1 MPFQLSLFKRHSA
14 LHLLLPAGI
23 FVTLFWLLLYNEYN
37 SVNQGLNEKNVLDG
51 TNQIQLV
58 TQSLNKEMNA
68 VSNEVQ
74 RVAYST
80 PLTNYLTTPNTQNKE
95 QLEADWLALVKY
107 RSNIQQVRYLDSTGF
122 EKIRVSR
129 DAIGEQPM
137 VPTQMQNK
145 IARDYVQSSLN
156 MIPNTLAITPFDL
169 NQEFGQ
175 IQQPIMPTIR
185 FIYKLDYADYKSGI
199 LVINYYAESVF
210 TDIAKL
216 ADSRLNII
224 NHEGFYLNGQNAWS
238 WLLDGIGSL
247 KEQNPQKWAELQNLK
262 SGQLEQKNQSI
273 ITKLSF
279 AHLAPNAKPIYLSFE
294 LPLYTLSITQIM
306 GDIWFW
312 IVLFSS
318 LLFLSMVFYISKSL
332 TALHAQTLRA
342 QASEEAAKQALAVK
356 STFLANMSHEIR
368 TPLNGIMGF
377 FQLLVNEPL
386 SVRQLRYAKE
396 GFNTTKLLT
405 QIINDILDFSKL
417 EVQKMQ
423 LNHTRFSLDELVREV
438 GVLMTANLENKPL
451 DIWFDIDESLSTHF
465 LGDDVRLKQIL
476 VNLTNNAI
484 KFTHEGFIIIRIT
497 RIANSQNS
505 STIEFSIADSG
516 IGLSGEQIHRIFD
529 SFEQADKRISKDF
542 GGTGLG
548 LSISKGLLELMDSE
562 LKVVSTVG
570 IGSTFSFEVK
580 LKHAGD
586 ADTRRDRFVA
596 LSDSIPD
603 MKNLHFL
610 LVCQSGIGAEF
621 LERMCHQ
628 FSWSTV
634 TSSAPSDA
642 AKAMFNSFDSKP
654 FDIVMIDKKL
664 AAMNDWALVKH
675 LKQLCENHN
684 MPLFFMVV
692 TLNTELND
700 AYEKQ
705 ELLLLDGHFIKPI
718 TPSTLFDTISRV
730 MRKVKL
736 EDMPVLPKTFKA
748 DLSGLHILLVEDN
761 FINQEVVVNMM
772 QQLNAI
778 VTVLDNGQQAV
789 DELSK
794 GDCKYDLILMDMQ
807 MPVMDGVSA
816 TKLIRDIPYCS
827 KIPIIALT
835 ANAQESDKQTC
846 LQAGM
851 DDHLAKPFDQVQL
864 STIITEYAVMSHN
877 KESK

>member
-1 MPFQLSLFKRHSA
+1 MQSQPSLFKRYTG
-14 LHLLLPAGI
+14 LHLLVPACI
-23 FVTLFWLLLYNEYN
+23 FVALFWLLLYNEYN
-37 SVNQGLNEKNVLDG
+37 TANHSLNEKNILDV
-51 TNQIQLV
+51 TSQIQMISRALKKEFTAV
-58 TQSLNKEMNA
+58 T
-68 VSNEVQ
+68 NEVQ
-74 RVAYST
+74 RIAHST
-80 PLTNYLTTPNTQNKE
+80 PLKNYLGANTPQQKAE
-95 QLEADWLALVKY
+95 LEADWLALAKY
-107 RSNIQQVRYLDSTGF
+107 RPNIQQVRYLDNTGL
-122 EKIRVSR
+122 EQIRVSR
-129 DAIGEQPM
+129 NTLGE
-137 VPTQMQNK
+137 VPTIPTLLQNK
-145 IARDYVQSSLN
+145 MSRDYVQSGLD

-169 NQEFGQ
+169 NQEFGE
-175 IQQPIMPTIR
+175 IQRPIVPTIR
-185 FIYKLDYADYKSGI
+185 FIYKLDYADYNSGI
-199 LVINYYAESVF
+199 LVINYYAETIFSN
-210 TDIAKL
+210 IAQI

-224 NHEGFYLNGQNAWS
+224 NHEGYFLNGDNAWG
-238 WLLDGIGSL
+238 WLLNGTESL
-247 KEQNPQKWAELQNLK
+247 EETNAQKWAELQNLQA
-262 SGQLEQKNQSI
+262 GELVENEQRI
-273 ITKLSF
+273 ITKLCF
-279 AHLAPNAKPIYLSFE
+279 TDLAPNAQPIYLSTN
-294 LPLYTLSITQIM
+294 LPKNTLSLHQIIR
-306 GDIWFW
+306 DIWFW

-318 LLFLSMVFYISKSL
+318 ILFLTMVFYISKSVQ
-332 TALHAQTLRA
+332 ALHIQTLRA
-342 QASEEAAKQALAVK
+342 QSSEEEAKKALAVK

-451 DIWFDIDESLSTHF
+451 DIWFDIDEGLSTHF

-476 VNLTNNAI
+476 VNLTNNAL

-497 RIANSQNS
+497 QIENSPNS
-505 STIEFSIADSG
+505 SKLEFSIADSG
-516 IGLSGEQIHRIFD
+516 IGLSDEQIHRIFD

-562 LKVVSTVG
+562 LQVVSTVG
-570 IGSTFSFEVK
+570 VGSTFSFEIE

-586 ADTRRDRFVA
+586 ADTRKERFVA

-610 LVCQSGIGAEF
+610 LVSHSGIGAEF

-634 TSSAPSDA
+634 STSAQSDA
-642 AKAMFNSFDSKP
+642 AKAMFNSFETKP
-654 FDIVMIDKKL
+654 FDIVMIDKRL
-664 AAMNDWALVKH
+664 AAANDWALVKH
-675 LKQLCENHN
+675 LKQLCENHE

-730 MRKVKL
+730 MKKVKL
-736 EDMPVLPKTFKA
+736 EDIPVLPQKFKA
-748 DLSGLHILLVEDN
+748 DLSSLHILLVEDN
-761 FINQEVVVNMM
+761 LINQEVVVNML
-772 QQLNAI
+772 QQLNGI

-789 DELSK
+789 DELSR
-794 GDCKYDLILMDMQ
+794 GSCKYDLILMDMQ

-827 KIPIIALT
+827 KVPIIALT
-835 ANAQESDKQTC
+835 ANAQESDKETC

-851 DDHLAKPFDQVQL
+851 NDHLAKPFDQMQL
-864 STIITEYAVMSHN
+864 SSIIAEYAIVAQK
-877 KESK
+877 KES